1 MDSRKYNYGVSKA
14 RESLINNPTP
24 SEQLILDYIKFYN
37 LKHIQFQKVIRINPY
52 KSYIADFYNNK
63 TNTIVEIDGGYHND
77 KDQMKKDDIRNRQ
90 IMNKGIAVVRTTN
103 KNILSHNFPPQLGIT
118 KKMVKQYRKF
128 H

>member
-52 KSYIADFYNNK
+52 KSYIADFYNKK
-63 TNTIVEIDGGYHND
+63 TNTIVEIDGLFNAFLKAVIIRTVKLRKEQYKILLEDTLD
-77 KDQMKKDDIRNRQ
+77 KLRE
-90 IMNKGIAVVRTTN
+90 KGWDLRRL
-103 KNILSHNFPPQLGIT
+103 KNILLMNFRWYFIE
-118 KKMVKQYRKF
+118 
-128 H
+128 